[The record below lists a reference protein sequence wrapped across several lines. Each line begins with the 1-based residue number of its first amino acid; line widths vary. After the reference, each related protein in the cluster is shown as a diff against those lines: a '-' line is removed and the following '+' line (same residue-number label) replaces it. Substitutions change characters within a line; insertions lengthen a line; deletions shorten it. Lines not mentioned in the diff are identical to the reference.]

1 MRSILTAI
9 IAAIESVA
17 VALAGGAVVA
27 VFAMVLWGSGFG
39 FAADPGDVGGAA
51 AGGWLLAHFVP
62 LHFSLTA
69 KAALGLGLSAQALE
83 IPLSLAPL
91 GLTAITVVLAA
102 RSGWRFS
109 ARGGVGIAAV
119 LGGSVGF
126 GVAAAVAA
134 AFAAP
139 VLDAPRWVAIALPV
153 AVYAVSSGV
162 PFLVRAATEPHD
174 WWLAAARSLGKAREY
189 LGVRSLPSVGW
200 AIGASLRIA
209 TAATVALL
217 GLGALGVTIGLVA
230 GYVDSI
236 SLSQQL
242 QLDPL
247 GAILLFVFQLAL
259 LPVAV
264 LWSASWWTGAG
275 FAIGQGSSVSPFG
288 TYLGPLPQLPLLG
301 ALPDDWG
308 AIGAAAPAVVLVLG
322 LVIGLLAARGLAGRA
337 RSLGAVIAVPVLGA
351 LLTGGFIAL
360 LSVAAS
366 GAIGPDR
373 LAVTGADPWATGGFA
388 ALELGVG
395 LLFGVLIGRRE
406 VLLRTVGELR
416 LPSLS
421 ELPIPGRS
429 SRANSAEAAAD
440 APEHATASELDEPR
454 DAAGPLDLPLPA
466 IEAHE
471 LAASEAAIAADAAAE
486 ATAGAAGT
494 ASEQETAPL
503 DPLDAPELR
512 DADTDDSAGAGADA
526 SDDADLADGTPDQ
539 ATVEISDETVAAVS
553 EPAGAERPAE
563 DEPVDPLLRAFAWD
577 APSSAGD
584 GTAGSRDVAE
594 GPESAASAPVPAT
607 EPKPGSG
614 IRGAL
619 KLPKGLGARLRRGS
633 VEADDAAAP
642 DDGDDRVR

>member
-91 GLTAITVVLAA
+91 GLTAITVVLSA

-126 GVAAAVAA
+126 GAAAAVAA

-139 VLDAPRWVAIALPV
+139 VLDAPRWAAIALPV

-209 TAATVALL
+209 TAATIALL

-259 LPVAV
+259 VPVAV
-264 LWSASWWTGAG
+264 VWSASWWTGAG

-421 ELPIPGRS
+421 ELPIPGRP
-429 SRANSAEAAAD
+429 SRANGAEAAAD
-440 APEHATASELDEPR
+440 APEHAAASEFDEPR

-471 LAASEAAIAADAAAE
+471 LAASEAAIAADAAA
-486 ATAGAAGT
+486 GT
-494 ASEQETAPL
+494 ASEQETEPI
-503 DPLDAPELR
+503 DPLDAPDPW
-512 DADTDDSAGAGADA
+512 DAATDDSAGAEAEAEAETSGE
-526 SDDADLADGTPDQ
+526 ADLADGTPDQ

-553 EPAGAERPAE
+553 EPAEVGRPAE

-594 GPESAASAPVPAT
+594 GPESTASAPAPAP
-607 EPKPGSG
+607 EAKPGSG